1 MSSGVITMLRS
12 SWRRL
17 RAGLALLLTLAGGAL
32 VLMAWARQPSRE
44 VELGGLRLRLERAVW
59 LHEPTDHG
67 DAARLPSAAGAPEP
81 GHRRLVVEV
90 TAFNPRGA
98 PLDFTPGELLLA
110 DATRATVWP
119 PAEAGPTVF
128 TVRPA
133 ELLPVTL
140 SFDVPPTP
148 GPVRLEWVRG
158 SERATLL
165 ATGRPPSPGVPRTPS
180 RWPLRVEELP
190 PGRESAGSVLFH
202 GRLACTSCHGDLARA
217 EGPRIAPFLGDFARV
232 GATRVAGKSAA
243 QYAYESLLDPNALI
257 APECA
262 PGVPCARPSIM
273 PLYGESVT
281 PQEMADLVR
290 YLVGPRGGG

>member
-1 MSSGVITMLRS
+1 M
-12 SWRRL
+12 
-17 RAGLALLLTLAGGAL
+17 GLALLVSLAGGAL
-32 VLMAWARQPSRE
+32 VLRAWMQQPSRE
-44 VELGGLRLRLERAVW
+44 VEQGGLRLRLERAIW

-67 DAARLPSAAGAPEP
+67 VSARLPSAAGAP
-81 GHRRLVVEV
+81 GQGQRRLIVEV

-98 PLDFTPGELLLA
+98 PLDFAPGELRLA
-110 DATRATVWP
+110 DATRGSVWSP
-119 PAEAGPTVF
+119 VEAGPAVF
-128 TVRPA
+128 SVRPA
-133 ELLPVTL
+133 QVLPVTL

-165 ATGRPPSPGVPRTPS
+165 ATARPLTPGVSGTPS

-190 PGRESAGSVLFH
+190 PGRESAGSALFH
-202 GRLACTSCHGDLARA
+202 SRLACASCHGDLARV

-243 QYAYESLLDPNALI
+243 QYAYESLLDPNAFI

-262 PGVPCARPSIM
+262 AGVPCARPSIM

-281 PQEMADLVR
+281 QQEMADLVR
-290 YLVGPRGGG
+290 YLVGLRGGG

>member
-1 MSSGVITMLRS
+1 M
-12 SWRRL
+12 
-17 RAGLALLLTLAGGAL
+17 GLALLSTLAGGAL
-32 VLMAWARQPSRE
+32 VLSAWWQQPSRE
-44 VELGGLRLRLERAVW
+44 VEQGGLRLRLERAIW

-67 DAARLPSAAGAPEP
+67 VAASLPSAAGAPAQ
-81 GHRRLVVEV
+81 GQRRLVVEL

-98 PLDFTPGELLLA
+98 PLDFAPGELRLA
-110 DATRATVWP
+110 DATGGTVWTP
-119 PAEAGPTVF
+119 VEAGPAVF
-128 TVRPA
+128 SVRPA
-133 ELLPVTL
+133 RMLPVTL

-158 SERATLL
+158 SERAILL
-165 ATGRPPSPGVPRTPS
+165 ATARPSLPGESRTQS

-190 PGRESAGSVLFH
+190 PGRESAGSALFH
-202 GRLACTSCHGDLARA
+202 GRLACASCHGDLARVEA
-217 EGPRIAPFLGDFARV
+217 PRIAPFLGDFARV

-262 PGVPCARPSIM
+262 AGVPCARPSIM

-281 PQEMADLVR
+281 QQEMADLVR
-290 YLVGPRGGG
+290 YLVSLRGGG